1 MPPHEAH
8 DNKNTIRI
16 ITLLLHQQL
25 ILKDNCIFTK
35 LHNYLIKITFYFN
48 YLKSITLH
56 FNHFDID

>member
-8 DNKNTIRI
+8 DNKNIIRI

-35 LHNYLIKITFYFN
+35 SNNYYKKITFCFN

-56 FNHFDID
+56 FNHFDIN

>member
-16 ITLLLHQQL
+16 ITLLLHHY
-25 ILKDNCIFTK
+25 LKLKYNCIFTK
-35 LHNYLIKITFYFN
+35 LHNYLIKITFCFK